1 MDQANEWKPTDSW
14 IVLDQ
19 DRNRKSI
26 GFEAQAKKL
35 RGVQHPDS
43 NWFDDSSED
52 DGQNEVKLTPALGLD
67 IGQDSMAQA
76 ERSLGLAVSLDGIDA
91 EFLKQTSQIIQENA
105 RDSPSSLAALESESD
120 SAEDFAFKNANKLKY
135 GGRAPPVLGALAP
148 PVVKSAS
155 TIEYTYPGAD
165 KLDALVNPRACKSAA
180 DFRIKSPKRSSSGVK
195 KDKLS
200 KGDRKRSRRRRHHA
214 KKSKWSC
221 YIFGLGP
228 ISFHDVVPI
237 VVSHVFTLLVG
248 IYIGRQYRCC
258 TYNRSPT
265 NCQVAQNSATV
276 PSATM

>member
-1 MDQANEWKPTDSW
+1 MDQPKDWKPTDSW

-19 DRNRKSI
+19 DRSRKSV
-26 GFEAQAKKL
+26 GFEAQVKKA
-35 RGVQHPDS
+35 RDAQHPDS

-91 EFLKQTSQIIQENA
+91 EFLKQTSQIIQENT

-120 SAEDFAFKNANKLKY
+120 SAEEFPFRNANRLKY

-148 PVVKSAS
+148 PAMQS
-155 TIEYTYPGAD
+155 TSSLEVAYPGAD
-165 KLDALVNPRACKSAA
+165 KLDVLVNSRVSKSAI
-180 DFRIKSPKRSSSGVK
+180 DCRIKSPKRSSGGLK
-195 KDKLS
+195 KDKLG
-200 KGDRKRSRRRRHHA
+200 KGEKKRTRRRRNHA

-221 YIFGLGP
+221 YIFGLGT

-258 TYNRSPT
+258 MQNRSST
-265 NCQVAQNSATV
+265 NCQVAQNSTTV

>member
-1 MDQANEWKPTDSW
+1 MDQPKEWKPTDSW

-19 DRNRKSI
+19 DHSRKTTS
-26 GFEAQAKKL
+26 FEAQAKKL
-35 RGVQHPDS
+35 RGAQHPDS

-91 EFLKQTSQIIQENA
+91 EFLKQTSQIIHENA
-105 RDSPSSLAALESESD
+105 RDSPSSLAAIESESD
-120 SAEDFAFKNANKLKY
+120 SAEEFAFKTANRLKY

-148 PVVKSAS
+148 PVMKSTSAM
-155 TIEYTYPGAD
+155 EYAYPGAD
-165 KLDALVNPRACKSAA
+165 KLDTLVNSRVCRSAV
-180 DFRIKSPKRSSSGVK
+180 DCRMKSPKRSSSGLK

-200 KGDRKRSRRRRHHA
+200 KGDKKRARRRRNHA

-221 YIFGLGP
+221 YIFGLGT

-258 TYNRSPT
+258 AQNRSQP
-265 NCQVAQNSATV
+265 NCQVTQNSSTV